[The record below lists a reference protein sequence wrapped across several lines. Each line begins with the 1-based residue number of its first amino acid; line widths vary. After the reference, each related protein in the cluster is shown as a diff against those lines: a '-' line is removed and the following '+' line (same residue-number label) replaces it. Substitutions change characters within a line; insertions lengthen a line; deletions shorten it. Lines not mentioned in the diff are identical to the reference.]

1 MRKIIIALIALLP
14 LLATAQNTWEM
25 PEEQE
30 NAVKT
35 NPDQKYLVGA
45 VPVVNGQVV
54 FQTTI
59 AAPGKSARQIYDIL
73 HAQMAKMLKEKNQF
87 EQSRFTIEN
96 PEKGELAAYYQEWL
110 VFKNKPL
117 VLDRTRLM
125 FNLTVVCKDGSA
137 EVTINRIHY
146 LYDEE
151 RNATTYRA
159 EEWITDEYGLKKD
172 KQKLSRVSGKFRR
185 KTIDRKDYIFDKF
198 TTLLK

>member
-87 EQSRFTIEN
+87 EQSRFTIET
-96 PEKGELAAYYQEWL
+96 PETGELAAYYQEWL

-198 TTLLK
+198 ATLLK

>member
-14 LLATAQNTWEM
+14 LCATAQNTWEM

-30 NAVKT
+30 NALKT

-198 TTLLK
+198 ATLLK

>member
-1 MRKIIIALIALLP
+1 MRKIVIALIALLP

-30 NAVKT
+30 NALKT

-198 TTLLK
+198 ATLLK